1 MAAPVSAYYGC
12 ELSPEMGL
20 VPQIDAEPACS
31 EKSRSVYSEILKDA
45 GVLAYWL
52 AEPNDKA
59 VFVYV
64 LQGEEYIGL
73 RPQTDEDT
81 LISRTFPE
89 LAVDLAEVLPNNV
102 G

>member
-1 MAAPVSAYYGC
+1 
-12 ELSPEMGL
+12 MGL

-31 EKSRSVYSEILKDA
+31 EKGGSVYSEILKDA
-45 GVLAYWL
+45 GVPEYWL

-89 LAVDLAEVLPNNV
+89 LAVDLAEVFT
-102 G
+102 